1 MWAWSEE
8 GVPRWMGVIGR
19 VRWAWPGRREHL
31 DGGASRVGGGPYRKG
46 AWPVFEGVA
55 SGDRYHSGRPCS
67 WDGTG
72 APSFCWKETGSGKR
86 VGISRIAQAESKA
99 FSFLGFDFF
108 SLLGRASW
116 KRLRD
121 ASRRP
126 QETRISPSAG
136 WFRPVL
142 APATDGG
149 AGGK

>member
-1 MWAWSEE
+1 MDGRGRASEV
-8 GVPRWMGVIGR
+8 GVAGQ
-19 VRWAWPGRREHL
+19 E
-31 DGGASRVGGGPYRKG
+31 GASGWRGITCRRRALQEG